1 MNRRG
6 FSIYLT
12 FLVTTVIFLLVTS
25 SQEISVLTLDL
36 SRSEAIDTIVF
47 HGADGGLERGLAKL
61 RKNYSDFK
69 FSYIS
74 NLKPSRKLTVNV
86 EAIQEGK
93 LINLKSEA
101 ILTEGNKEVSRR
113 TLSRLG
119 VENSNGRNGK
129 GRFREAI

>member
-1 MNRRG
+1 MSRRG

-12 FLVTTVIFLLVTS
+12 FVVTTVIFMLAAS
-25 SQEISVLTLDL
+25 SQEITMLTLDL
-36 SRSEAIDTIVF
+36 SRSDAIDTIVF

-61 RKNYSDFK
+61 RKNYTDFK
-69 FSYIS
+69 FSYVS
-74 NLKPSRKLTVNV
+74 NLEPSRTLRVNV
-86 EAIQEGK
+86 EAVKKGNT
-93 LINLKSEA
+93 INLKSEA

-119 VENSNGRNGK
+119 IADSDGRNGK